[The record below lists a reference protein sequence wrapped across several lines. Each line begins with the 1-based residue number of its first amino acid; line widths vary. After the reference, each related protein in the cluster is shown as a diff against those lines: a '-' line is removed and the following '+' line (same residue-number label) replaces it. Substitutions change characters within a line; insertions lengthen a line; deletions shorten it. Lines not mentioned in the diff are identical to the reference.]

1 MQKNFTLYELKVL
14 HYGLLNAEQTH
25 FIFKSLYQFFYKN
38 VLNLNFAHL
47 FKSLTSIMHKLHGKQ
62 LLIMDKYHLAII
74 VCQHCAHYKSC
85 KMNFGP
91 SFFLSDLVHPTMPRP
106 LCLKALG
113 SI

>member
-1 MQKNFTLYELKVL
+1 MQKSFASYELKVL

-25 FIFKSLYQFFYKN
+25 LIFKSLYHLKKKI
-38 VLNLNFAHL
+38 VLNLKFSHL
-47 FKSLTSIMHKLHGKQ
+47 FKSLTSIIHKLHGKK
-62 LLIMDKYHLAII
+62 LLVMDRYHLAII
-74 VCQHCAHYKSC
+74 MCQHCAHYKSC

-91 SFFLSDLVHPTMPRP
+91 SSFLLDLVHPTMPRP